1 MQSASTQRDP
11 SNANV
16 IRATKEVDL
25 IVLVSTS
32 GTVLSSFSAVIF
44 GYKDFSRKDQ
54 AEKYYNI
61 HQSKSPRIIIYL
73 LYVIV

>member
-54 AEKYYNI
+54 GEKYCNTP
-61 HQSKSPRIIIYL
+61 QSKSPRIIIYL